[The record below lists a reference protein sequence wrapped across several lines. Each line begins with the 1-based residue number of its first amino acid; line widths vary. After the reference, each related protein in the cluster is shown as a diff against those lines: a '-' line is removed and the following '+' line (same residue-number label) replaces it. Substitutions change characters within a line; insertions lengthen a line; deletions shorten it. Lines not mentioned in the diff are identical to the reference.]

1 MIEQGPR
8 PGSVFDPA
16 SLSAPQ
22 RPNVAGYWPRVP
34 QDSAR
39 RPASGSSIHSTGG
52 GLNKLL
58 ALLVALT
65 LACGAVDGVTC
76 CLAPAATDDFGAV
89 DHGQLRRFAAEPSA
103 TAG

>member
-8 PGSVFDPA
+8 PGAAFDPV

-22 RPNVAGYWPRVP
+22 RPNGAGYWPRVP
-34 QDSAR
+34 EDFS
-39 RPASGSSIHSTGG
+39 PTPGVGGEIHSTGG

-65 LACGAVDGVTC
+65 LACGAAAGVTVS
-76 CLAPAATDDFGAV
+76 LAPAATDDSGA
-89 DHGQLRRFAAEPSA
+89 GY
-103 TAG
+103 